1 MWSLIRQLL
10 DDCGGGKEGGKS
22 SPRVWLNTYWALH
35 HIQGNK
41 RYTMQWFYYPVHRRA
56 SLLTVQELTK
66 NGESPIARL
75 WPGGKSTWKYEMYW
89 SGSCPHTVSTT
100 RRQIGYRILS
110 TMLADADSQLLLL
123 LKRLQIWSSQWDRS
137 VDGNVFNLWMR
148 NKNKRCSC
156 LVSIHNI
163 TYNKTEKRWLF
174 YSDQRVCSIQ
184 TAISDSIASTLQVMS
199 SSSYQATQVWPS
211 IT

>member
-1 MWSLIRQLL
+1 MGQISPKVPFLGRVESDTTTVGWLWWRQR
-10 DDCGGGKEGGKS
+10 GGKEL
-22 SPRVWLNTYWALH
+22 PRVWLNTYWALH

-100 RRQIGYRILS
+100 RRDGNN
-110 TMLADADSQLLLL
+110 
-123 LKRLQIWSSQWDRS
+123 RLDIDPSHSVGWRWLTTSPSSQEAPDLIES
-137 VDGNVFNLWMR
+137 VGQKW
-148 NKNKRCSC
+148 
-156 LVSIHNI
+156 
-163 TYNKTEKRWLF
+163 RWGCFQSLN
-174 YSDQRVCSIQ
+174 
-184 TAISDSIASTLQVMS
+184 AK
-199 SSSYQATQVWPS
+199 
-211 IT
+211 